1 MPTVSAD
8 RLQTLLSR
16 ACLNMGASAEDAELV
31 AAALVRAN
39 LAGYDSH
46 GVFRLAQYHEWWKA
60 GLLHPSARPV
70 VRDEAAF
77 AIKVDGRYAFGQVV
91 AAFATRLAIE
101 KARKG
106 GIAIAT
112 ARSSN
117 HIGRLADYV
126 ETIRDAGLIGF
137 AAANDAGAGQWVV
150 PWGAMEPRL
159 STNPIAMGIPG
170 GAAPGI
176 LFDFS
181 TSAAAHGKV
190 RQLFLRGL
198 PAPAGWLIDAAGKET
213 TDPACLFTEPHGA
226 LLPAGGHRGF
236 ALSLAVEVMAGILSG
251 AGCAGPDHG
260 PEEMNGVFVLA
271 LDPAWFLPP
280 EEFRAQVDRLSAYV
294 KGARPVPGGEPVHIP
309 GERSRQEEAR
319 RRREGIVLTDQ
330 AWAKVSAVLSDLGL
344 AAEVQALEP

>member
-8 RLQTLLSR
+8 RLQRLVTA
-16 ACLNMGASAEDAELV
+16 ACQRMGACAEDAAQV
-31 AAALVRAN
+31 ATSLVRSN
-39 LAGYDSH
+39 LCGYDSH

-60 GLLHPSARPV
+60 GLLHPAARPAV
-70 VRDEAAF
+70 SAETAF
-77 AIKVDGRYAFGQVV
+77 AAKVDGRYAFGQVV
-91 AAFATRLAIE
+91 AAFATRLATE
-101 KARKG
+101 KASKG
-106 GIAIAT
+106 GIGIVT
-112 ARSSN
+112 ANNSN
-117 HIGRLADYV
+117 HIGRLADYIEAV
-126 ETIRDAGLIGF
+126 QEAGLIGVM
-137 AAANDAGAGQWVV
+137 AANDSGAGQWVV

-159 STNPIAMGIPG
+159 STNPIAVGIPG
-170 GAAPGI
+170 GSGPGI

-190 RQLFLRGL
+190 RQLLLRGE

-236 ALSLAVEVMAGILSG
+236 ALSLAVEVLAGILSG
-251 AGCAGPDHG
+251 AGCARPDHG

-280 EEFRAQVDRLSAYV
+280 EEFRAQVDRLTAYV
-294 KGARPVPGGEPVHIP
+294 KSARPVPGGEPVHIP

-319 RRREGIVLTDQ
+319 RRREGIVLSDQ
-330 AWAKVSAVLSDLGL
+330 AWAAVAAVLTDLGFPD
-344 AAEVQALEP
+344 ALPR